1 MNLGSAQTSLSLFV
15 VSLNKLLQIE
25 KRVTLT
31 NYPKNNIERKNTAL
45 IPIDRLVTIFC
56 VRLVC

>member
-25 KRVTLT
+25 KRVTVT
-31 NYPKNNIERKNTAL
+31 NYRTNNIERKNTAL
-45 IPIDRLVTIFC
+45 IIFDLLVTTLC